1 MDWRREFNR
10 WTFALGLALLTGAAA
25 AAAPAAE
32 AEARFATI
40 APGPSE
46 CPATPA
52 GAAFLKAFRDLGY
65 AKDPVIDARCFSQPD
80 DIPRLVAEVLARKPP
95 LVVVWGSIPA
105 VHLLRQSAPATPV
118 IFVNVADPVQYGL
131 VQSLSRPGG
140 NITGIASMSDDLLA
154 KRVELLRVALPSAAR
169 LAVLCSLSDPPAQA
183 RLQAT
188 LAAARS
194 LNFDARAYPV
204 VAPIDLAGAFDSM
217 AREGIEAVVVVPDP
231 SFYVHREQIIALAL
245 AHRLP
250 MMSYTVTFSD
260 AGGLFVYAAS
270 LDDMSYRAAAY
281 VDKVL
286 KGARPADIPVQ
297 LPEKFEF
304 IVNRKAA
311 RDIGLNL
318 PKEVLL
324 RATRV
329 MD

>member
-10 WTFALGLALLTGAAA
+10 WAFALGLSLLTGAAA

-140 NITGIASMSDDLLA
+140 NITGIA
-154 KRVELLRVALPSAAR
+154 K
-169 LAVLCSLSDPPAQA
+169 
-183 RLQAT
+183 
-188 LAAARS
+188 
-194 LNFDARAYPV
+194 
-204 VAPIDLAGAFDSM
+204 
-217 AREGIEAVVVVPDP
+217 
-231 SFYVHREQIIALAL
+231 QIIALAL

-297 LPEKFEF
+297 LPEKFEG
-304 IVNRKAA
+304 V
-311 RDIGLNL
+311 D
-318 PKEVLL
+318 
-324 RATRV
+324 
-329 MD
+329 